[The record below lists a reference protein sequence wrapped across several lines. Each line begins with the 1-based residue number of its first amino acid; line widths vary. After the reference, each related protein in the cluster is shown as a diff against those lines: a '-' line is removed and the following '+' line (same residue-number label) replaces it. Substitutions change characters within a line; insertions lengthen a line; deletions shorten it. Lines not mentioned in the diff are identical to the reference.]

1 MCNPVAIVPV
11 APLRRAKTR
20 LSSLLSQPERS
31 KLVLCMLT
39 DVTSALK
46 ATGLI
51 LNTTVVTS
59 DEKVAKLAA
68 SLGVNSLTEPNPPE
82 LNAAL
87 NLATSRLLNDVQDGA
102 SLIIPV
108 DIPMVDSSSLVA
120 AIRLADESS
129 NPIVVATASNNG
141 GTNFLLRVPSDIISP
156 AFGQDSFATHRREAL
171 SKGICFREYE
181 SRNISL
187 DIDTADDL
195 YEFMDIGKHTNTWD
209 YLKNE
214 IRLPERTSK

>member
-11 APLRRAKTR
+11 APLRRVKTR
-20 LSSLLSQPERS
+20 LSSLLSQPQRS

-46 ATGLI
+46 ATPLI
-51 LNTTVVTS
+51 QNTTVVTS
-59 DEKVAKLAA
+59 DKIVAEHAA
-68 SLGVNSLTEPNPPE
+68 SLGVDTVIEPDPPE

-87 NLATSRLLNDVQDGA
+87 TLATAKLLNGAQDGA

-108 DIPMVDSSSLVA
+108 DIPMVDSSSLMA
-120 AIRLADESS
+120 AISLADDKS

-141 GTNFLLRVPSDIISP
+141 GTNFLLRAPSDIINP
-156 AFGQDSFATHRREAL
+156 AFGQDSFAIHRHEAL
-171 SKGICFREYE
+171 SKGIQFREYE
-181 SRNISL
+181 SRDISL

-195 YEFMDIGKHTNTWD
+195 YEFMDIGKHTNTWN

-214 IRLPERTSK
+214 VALPERISK